1 MVNGMPLA
9 KLLLNVQVTDGQTP
23 DVWQQQT
30 QVKLKKVGEG
40 VRSGMKT
47 ANAFNISC
55 QMPALDRDRSRNVG
69 SGLQSPATANRGL
82 WRENNSLLTGDGKN
96 GGCTEAPQHRHAGWM
111 RCTVQW
117 CVYLFVSDWRNITE
131 FTPTITQENTC
142 IKQGTNNLKQ
152 NPLHTCTHSS
162 HKSAGFY
169 FL

>member
-82 WRENNSLLTGDGKN
+82 WRENNSLLWEFS
-96 GGCTEAPQHRHAGWM
+96 GCSEVTISSK
-111 RCTVQW
+111 TVKQIQLWHFVLSTAYVKLCHLVSCSNLQVKHLPLYENIQPPLCVSLPNINLRW
-117 CVYLFVSDWRNITE
+117 CYICSTSEI
-131 FTPTITQENTC
+131 
-142 IKQGTNNLKQ
+142 G
-152 NPLHTCTHSS
+152 S
-162 HKSAGFY
+162 
-169 FL
+169 